1 MLIHLSITSL
11 IQHHHTH
18 WKTESVSALEPNPAA
33 LVSDVLG
40 EDRSAVSRTPRRH
53 AAGEASR
60 LIDTRYSILS
70 HLTRTREA
78 GRSSAALKLISW
90 SFTRSGSTVSR
101 YSVLMRLAAQTKKKN
116 HTRIIRLVPPAHST
130 RPPDADAAT
139 RRAPAP
145 GNEVVSVRPDAS
157 GFYKRVQKIHANYFC
172 VFNGD

>member
-1 MLIHLSITSL
+1 MIRSSEAHI
-11 IQHHHTH
+11 
-18 WKTESVSALEPNPAA
+18 
-33 LVSDVLG
+33 LVFYEIRKHGVAIF
-40 EDRSAVSRTPRRH
+40 RFN
-53 AAGEASR
+53 ASR
-60 LIDTRYSILS
+60 GAD
-70 HLTRTREA
+70 
-78 GRSSAALKLISW
+78 
-90 SFTRSGSTVSR
+90 
-101 YSVLMRLAAQTKKKN
+101 KKKN

>member
-101 YSVLMRLAAQTKKKN
+101 YSVLMRLAAQTKKKPYADN
-116 HTRIIRLVPPAHST
+116 PARSACSFHTSARCW
-130 RPPDADAAT
+130 
-139 RRAPAP
+139 RRDPSCP
-145 GNEVVSVRPDAS
+145 GSRKRSRVRPARRF
-157 GFYKRVQKIHANYFC
+157 GIL
-172 VFNGD
+172 